1 MAKDTKAREDRYKLV
16 RDFIELNKRA
26 LKAGCVT
33 TKQNDQFRSMNDIRR
48 KVLIDNSASQG
59 SIKQNQMQ
67 FPADMVFGVPH
78 RPSTPIHDVLEHKY
92 LRDWLKEMEQIE
104 AEKIAVKKEASVK
117 HNSLNSPTIL
127 AHIL

>member
-1 MAKDTKAREDRYKLV
+1 
-16 RDFIELNKRA
+16 
-26 LKAGCVT
+26 
-33 TKQNDQFRSMNDIRR
+33 MNDIRR

-117 HNSLNSPTIL
+117 T
-127 AHIL
+127 